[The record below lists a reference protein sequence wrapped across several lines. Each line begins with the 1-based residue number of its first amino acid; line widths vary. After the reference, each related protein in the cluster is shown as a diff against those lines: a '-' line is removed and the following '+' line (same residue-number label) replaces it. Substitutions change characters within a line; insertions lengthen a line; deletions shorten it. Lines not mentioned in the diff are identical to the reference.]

1 MCESRDG
8 AIVACTRQ
16 KAGSRSKALKN
27 SAERRP
33 PGGRRNAPGATIC
46 AFVIVVFGRFNFAR
60 PSQGAAR
67 AANGAATQRAAAD
80 MLRAFLSFSFPF
92 GGGSETLAIRRRWV
106 EPIGSNVEQE

>member
-16 KAGSRSKALKN
+16 NAGSRSKDLKN

-33 PGGRRNAPGATIC
+33 PRGRRNAPGATIC

-60 PSQGAAR
+60 LSQDAAR

-80 MLRAFLSFSFPF
+80 TLRTFLSFRFPF
-92 GGGSETLAIRRRWV
+92 GGGSQALTIRRRRI